1 MKNNKLLTV
10 VFIVFCIIFLMKQ
23 CGKTNSQTNVS
34 QNNEQS
40 LFGKK
45 EQTIPA
51 DEVHKFENY
60 KSPKGV
66 LDDDGIYRYKFLDED
81 DSVYDAM
88 SYQEV
93 DEILPVFE
101 QRKINVTLGTNF
113 SLYSNHF
120 NLPTN
125 WEAIYKTIYNKK
137 PESENKFELANGESR
152 LLTHYLPNFKNE
164 EFSFLALRSN
174 GINTKKRKIKLPDAD
189 LTTISVEYKKHSGFA
204 NEYKM
209 KENGK
214 APFSYEGINI
224 GITRK
229 QFLENVTINNPV
241 YEDQYFNYNKEF
253 DKNSKGY
260 SITYFLDERGEDD
273 SSYAEFK
280 FENEILTEIRI
291 VCTKEY
297 LKLKVQ

>member
-93 DEILPVFE
+93 DTILPIHE
-101 QRKINVTLGTNF
+101 QKPINVTLGTNF
-113 SLYSNHF
+113 TINSHNF
-120 NLPTN
+120 NLYDKT
-125 WEAIYKTIYNKK
+125 YKEII
-137 PESENKFELANGESR
+137 ELVSELDFETATAGAPLTPLRNGETGSGIIAGEI
-152 LLTHYLPNFKNE
+152 LFKNHDE
-164 EFSFLALRSN
+164 PLVDISAGTVNTGKREIDGEDGTIFSFS
-174 GINTKKRKIKLPDAD
+174 
-189 LTTISVEYKKHSGFA
+189 ISDNSDFSGNYA
-204 NEYKM
+204 
-209 KENGK
+209 
-214 APFSYEGINI
+214 SYEGINL
-224 GITRK
+224 GITRN
-229 QFLENVTINNPV
+229 QFLENVKINNPV
-241 YEDQYFNYNKEF
+241 LDSSLNFFDKSFNKELE
-253 DKNSKGY
+253 Y
-260 SITYFLDERGEDD
+260 TEVTYLLDERINEKGEQ
-273 SSYAEFK
+273 STVKFVFK
-280 FENEILTEIRI
+280 NERLRSIGV
-291 VCTKEY
+291 VCTFDY
-297 LKLKVQ
+297 LG